1 MKNITI
7 GQRILCHT
15 IIHGASASAGAVG
28 LGLAQFPCA
37 DNAVIVP
44 IQVSMVIALGQVFG
58 LEFTK
63 RTAAATAAS
72 ASGTLLGRAASQL
85 GAGWIPVG
93 GNIINAGTAVS
104 ITEILGW
111 MLAED
116 FAKKASVPN
125 HIK

>member
-7 GQRILCHT
+7 RQKILCHT

-28 LGLAQFPCA
+28 LGLAQLPCA

-72 ASGTLLGRAASQL
+72 ASATLLGRAASQL

-125 HIK
+125 HIR